1 MSKDREIAFGRSQYN
16 RFLMHGTVLPP
27 NDPAAQLV
35 ARVGTRVAQATDPN
49 LPWEFKVIRS
59 PQVNA
64 ACLPGGKVVVFEG
77 LLQTFNYDEH
87 ALAAVLAHEA
97 GHVLA
102 RYSFELLVS
111 SVERAHCLHDLALVH
126 FYHLMLLLA
135 SLMWLD
141 FFSSMLFNA
150 RFITNWVFVLGAELP
165 YSRQA
170 PSYPSSTCT

>member
-1 MSKDREIAFGRSQYN
+1 MSRDREIAFGRSQFH
-16 RFLMHGTVLPP
+16 RLLMHGSVLPP

-35 ARVGTRVAQATDPN
+35 TRVGTRVAQATDPN

-102 RYSFELLVS
+102 RYS
-111 SVERAHCLHDLALVH
+111 
-126 FYHLMLLLA
+126 
-135 SLMWLD
+135 
-141 FFSSMLFNA
+141 
-150 RFITNWVFVLGAELP
+150 
-165 YSRQA
+165 
-170 PSYPSSTCT
+170 